1 MHHNTPRVPRLLVT
15 AVCLLLLAAA
25 VHALDVPYLSG
36 RINDNA
42 HMLSSETV
50 AELESML
57 AAYEDSTGNQLVL
70 LTIESLEGESLEDY
84 SMRVAETWKLGQK
97 GVDNG
102 ALLLV
107 AKQDRKLRIE
117 VGYGLEA
124 SLTDAMTSY
133 IINSVITPRFKQGD
147 FEAGIREG
155 LQNMILAADG
165 TIGEADI
172 STASGDD
179 FPMWGFMLFWF
190 GIVGLFTF
198 MGIFTPGCSGWGLY
212 VFLIP
217 FYIGPAAIIADE
229 TGSQLGWLIILG
241 YLVLYPLLRMILP
254 KTEFGKKMATKVKSS
269 GRSGV
274 WSSSGWSSS
283 SSSGWSS
290 GGGSSFSGG
299 GGSFGGGGSS
309 GSW

>member
-1 MHHNTPRVPRLLVT
+1 MHRNPSRILA
-15 AVCLLLLAAA
+15 AVAVFLLLAAA
-25 VHALDVPYLSG
+25 ARALEVPYLSG
-36 RINDNA
+36 RINDTA
-42 HMLSSETV
+42 HMLSAEAV
-50 AELESML
+50 KELEAML

-70 LTIESLEGESLEDY
+70 LTIESLDGESLEEY
-84 SMRVAETWKLGQK
+84 SLRVAETWKLGQK

-102 ALLLV
+102 ALLLI
-107 AKQDRKLRIE
+107 AKEDRKLRIE

-124 SLTDAMTSY
+124 SLTDAMTAF
-133 IINSVITPRFKQGD
+133 IINRVITPRFKQGD

-155 LQNMILAADG
+155 LEHMVLAADG
-165 TIGEADI
+165 TIGDADI

-217 FYIGPAAIIADE
+217 FYIGPSAIIADDS
-229 TGSQLGWLIILG
+229 GSSLGWFILLG
-241 YLVLYPLLRMILP
+241 YLVLYPILRIIMP
-254 KTEFGKKMATKVKSS
+254 KTAFGKKMATKVQSS